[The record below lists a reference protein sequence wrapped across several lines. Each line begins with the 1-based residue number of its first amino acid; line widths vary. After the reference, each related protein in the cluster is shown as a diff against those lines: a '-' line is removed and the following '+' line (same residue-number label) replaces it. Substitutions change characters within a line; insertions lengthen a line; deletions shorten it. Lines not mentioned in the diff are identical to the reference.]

1 MKKILVSLLM
11 ITVSTQ
17 VFAQDQNK
25 NNVRPAYVGVSFIM
39 NDYLSAQ
46 RVRNSSL
53 TSVLTNRRLAKFRE
67 MAPGI
72 GITYFKGLRNHLD
85 IAGTLTGSFPSVPKN
100 DGTSTAG
107 DQFMLEGDISA
118 QLKLLSEKYDFTP
131 YVNVGIGV
139 SRLDGKTDAFLP
151 LGFGLKYNIE
161 DETSI
166 FLTGQYRVPATFNAN
181 NYHFMYGI
189 GFAGR
194 VGKKMEPPVAKVV
207 EVPQAPKDTDNDGI
221 TDDQDKC
228 PTVAGVARY
237 NGCPVP
243 DTDNDGINDEEDKC
257 PTVAG
262 SAKYNGCPIPDSDL
276 DGINDEEDKC
286 PQVKGVAKYD
296 GCPVPDSDND
306 GINDEEDR
314 CPQLAGVRENNG
326 CPEVKT
332 EIIKKLEYAAQRIYF
347 ATGSAKLLNTSF
359 KSLDDVVRILN
370 EDPNLKL
377 SIEGHT
383 DNVGKDDYNHK
394 LSHDRAASVK
404 NYLVSKGIDES
415 RLTSIGF
422 GETQPIAD
430 NKTAAG
436 RAKNRRVVMKV
447 EY

>member
-17 VFAQDQNK
+17 VFAQDQNY
-25 NNVRPAYVGVSFIM
+25 VRPAFVGVSFIM
-39 NDYLSAQ
+39 NDYVTAQ

-67 MAPGI
+67 MTPGI

-85 IAGTLTGSFPSVPKN
+85 IAGTLTASFPSVPQN
-100 DGTSTAG
+100 NGTSSAG
-107 DQFMLEGDISA
+107 DQFMLEGDVSG
-118 QLKLLSEKYDFTP
+118 QFKLLSEKYDFTP

-151 LGFGLKYNIE
+151 LGLGLRYNIE

-194 VGKKMEPPVAKVV
+194 VGRKIEPVAKVV
-207 EVPQAPKDTDNDGI
+207 EIPMAPKDTDSDGI
-221 TDDQDKC
+221 TDDLDKC

-262 SAKYNGCPIPDSDL
+262 VAKYNGCPVPDSDL
-276 DGINDEEDKC
+276 DGINDDEDKC

-314 CPQLAGVRENNG
+314 CPQLAGVAENNG

-383 DNVGKDDYNHK
+383 DNVGTDEYNHK

-404 NYLVSKGIDES
+404 NYLISKGIDET
-415 RLTSIGF
+415 RLTSVGF